1 MPKKVG
7 LPEFV
12 KSRHDMH
19 FVEEISTRT
28 RTSIIRNIPID
39 KIVTNILQPRKDLG
53 NLEGL
58 AQSIKEKG
66 IIEPIIVRTRDGKFE
81 IIAGERR
88 FKAAELAGLTEIPC
102 IEHEVPD
109 NEALEIT
116 IIENIQRKDLNLFET
131 AFSLKTLNDI
141 YGYTHQDIA
150 QKIGKSR
157 VTVTE
162 LIRITEL
169 PPDVIKRCLELNITS
184 KTFVLELSKLK
195 SREDMVEMLKMY
207 DEKPFSRDAIKE
219 KRKEIYKNKNKKPIF
234 NFKFSTSD
242 NAIKINFKIKSEAY
256 DRTKVIEALQ
266 KLIEDIK
273 ENRIKELK
281 NK

>member
-7 LPEFV
+7 LPEFI

-39 KIVTNILQPRKDLG
+39 KLVTNILQPRKDMG
-53 NLEGL
+53 DLEEL
-58 AQSIKEKG
+58 AQSIKEMG

-131 AFSLKTLNDI
+131 AFSLKSLNDI

-169 PPDVIKRCLELNITS
+169 PPDVVKRCLELNITS

-195 SREDMVEMLKMY
+195 NREDMLEMLKMY
-207 DEKPFSRDAIKE
+207 VEKPFSRDAIKA
-219 KRKEIYKNKNKKPIF
+219 KRKEIYKSKHKKPVF
-234 NFKFSTSD
+234 NFKFVTSD
-242 NAIKINFKIKSEAY
+242 NTIKINFKIKSEAY

-266 KLIEDIK
+266 QLIEDIK
-273 ENRIKELK
+273 ENKIKELK

>member
-7 LPEFV
+7 LPEFI

-39 KIVTNILQPRKDLG
+39 KIVTNILQPRKDMG
-53 NLEGL
+53 DLEGL
-58 AQSIKEKG
+58 AQSIKELG

-88 FKAAELAGLTEIPC
+88 YKAAELAGISEIPC

-131 AFSLKTLNDI
+131 AFSLKSLNDI

-169 PPDVIKRCLELNITS
+169 PPDVVKRCLELNITS

-195 SREDMVEMLKMY
+195 NREDMLEMLKMY
-207 DEKPFSRDAIKE
+207 DEKPFSRDAIKA
-219 KRKEIYKNKNKKPIF
+219 KRKEIYKNKDKKPVF
-234 NFKFSTSD
+234 NFKFVTSD
-242 NAIKINFKIKSEAY
+242 NTIKINFKIKSEAY
-256 DRTKVIEALQ
+256 DRAKVIEALQ

-273 ENRIKELK
+273 ENKIKELK